1 MNPNEVDGDVRMW
14 YQITCVYNG
23 GPVGYWKPD
32 TRSETEAELIQN
44 IKDSFKFYQT
54 NLRTGKVVEIEWHHI
69 QASNQ
74 SEYLGFVQGVGYRG
88 DRQEVG
94 STGTFFGAMCD
105 GAQNAFVFKSNWGGT
120 WVTNQALG
128 LNDIQGNIDRL
139 EGFAMDPL
147 GWATKNNKDA
157 TNSWIWSPSHHPDRT
172 LDVDK
177 DEYPNITSGASTSND
192 LRALG
197 DMDEADHF
205 FSPSDN
211 NFWANNYS
219 SDS

>member
-1 MNPNEVDGDVRMW
+1 MERSDFIERGEV
-14 YQITCVYNG
+14 
-23 GPVGYWKPD
+23 
-32 TRSETEAELIQN
+32 
-44 IKDSFKFYQT
+44 
-54 NLRTGKVVEIEWHHI
+54 KVDFLK
-69 QASNQ
+69 N
-74 SEYLGFVQGVGYRG
+74 YRLVS
-88 DRQEVG
+88 R
-94 STGTFFGAMCD
+94 
-105 GAQNAFVFKSNWGGT
+105 
-120 WVTNQALG
+120 
-128 LNDIQGNIDRL
+128 
-139 EGFAMDPL
+139 
-147 GWATKNNKDA
+147 WATKNNKDA